1 MKNKKICFVTIN
13 ANPEFLGGYVLYHK
27 NLIKYLQRNFKN
39 LEINWVYLGKENR
52 NFSKNGVHY
61 FELKTNKLNSF
72 LGIGNNFCLAKFFKK
87 NYFDVIN
94 SIGGLW
100 TYFYKKKKNQRII
113 QTFHGTVYY
122 FNNVINSIGGLWTYF
137 YKKKKN
143 QRIIQTFHGT
153 VYYFNKNHLKRFN
166 LFQKFLIF
174 PLLLKSWFVERP
186 HKKVDK
192 IICVSE
198 KVKKQAIKLYSF
210 EDKQVSVI
218 RTGVDLKEFKQRD
231 KSKAKKFLN
240 LNKDYFYG
248 LYVGGG
254 GYWTKG
260 LDRAINLGKEIY
272 QLDNSFRLLV
282 IGPDY
287 EKVKP
292 LLNEPFI
299 VFLKKIPREKMS
311 FYYSASD
318 LFFCMSRYEGGAPT
332 LVVSEAMAS
341 GCLLVCS
348 KDSEQEIVED
358 NKTSLIIE
366 KFDKSDAKRI
376 LEAYKSKVLK
386 NEIIKNSFKKINELS
401 LEKWGKKTA
410 EVLLK

>member
-87 NYFDVIN
+87 NYFD
-94 SIGGLW
+94 
-100 TYFYKKKKNQRII
+100 
-113 QTFHGTVYY
+113 
-122 FNNVINSIGGLWTYF
+122 VINSIGGLWTYF

>member
-61 FELKTNKLNSF
+61 FELKTNRVKSF
-72 LGIGNNFCLAKFFKK
+72 MQFGNHFLLSRFFSK
-87 NYFDVIN
+87 NYFDIIN
-94 SIGGLW
+94 CGGGPW
-100 TYFYKKKKNQRII
+100 TYFYKKKKSQRII
-113 QTFHGTVYY
+113 QTFHGTV
-122 FNNVINSIGGLWTYF
+122 F
-137 YKKKKN
+137 
-143 QRIIQTFHGT
+143 
-153 VYYFNKNHLKRFN
+153 YFNKNHFKRFGILKRI
-166 LFQKFLIF
+166 LFF
-174 PLLLKSWFVERP
+174 PLLPLSWILERP
-186 HKKVDK
+186 HKNVNK